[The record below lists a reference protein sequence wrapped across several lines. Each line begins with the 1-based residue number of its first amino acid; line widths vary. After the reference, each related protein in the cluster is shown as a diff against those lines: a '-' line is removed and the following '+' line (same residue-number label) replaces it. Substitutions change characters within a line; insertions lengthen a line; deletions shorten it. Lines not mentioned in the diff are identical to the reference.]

1 MGPSNVKSK
10 KRAGKL
16 IIFLF
21 ILAFIVSVIS
31 DYSTARHLKNVCTA
45 VTSGTV
51 THIRDSMDLFSKTT
65 SIDYEYLID
74 GKTYRKH
81 CFGKHDFMIAEKG
94 DVFEVH
100 YDPDSPNDSYIGD
113 YPPTKG
119 LSIANILVGMLVCF
133 LVYIGMVKQYDDVEE
148 RKNIQ

>member
-1 MGPSNVKSK
+1 MGPSDVKSK

-51 THIRDSMDLFSKTT
+51 THIHDSMDLFSKIT
-65 SIDYEYLID
+65 SIDYEYFIG
-74 GKTYRKH
+74 GKTYKKH
-81 CFGKHDFMIAEKG
+81 CFGKHNFMIAKKG

-100 YDPDSPNDSYIGD
+100 YDPYSSPYIL
-113 YPPTKG
+113 PFFN
-119 LSIANILVGMLVCF
+119 IAILLHHAYVN
-133 LVYIGMVKQYDDVEE
+133 KKAHQ
-148 RKNIQ
+148 RANKNIGYT

>member
-1 MGPSNVKSK
+1 MGPSDVKSK

-51 THIRDSMDLFSKTT
+51 THIHDSMDLFSKIT
-65 SIDYEYLID
+65 SIDYEYFIG
-74 GKTYRKH
+74 GKTYKKH
-81 CFGKHDFMIAEKG
+81 CFGKHNFMIAKKG

-119 LSIANILVGMLVCF
+119 LSIANILVGTLVCF
-133 LVYIGMVKQYDDVEE
+133 LVYIGMVKQYSNVEE
-148 RKNIQ
+148 RKDIG